1 MICINHIFFPCH
13 GAVGL
18 FSGPQ
23 QNQTTRTLVDDASAA
38 VKHAMHELREGL
50 ATRGHNRNDSFP
62 LRSTV
67 SLGQEGRTTNT
78 GTGHDA
84 LAAATREV
92 KAAAEAG
99 ALWRRDY
106 QTQIK
111 RAQQLVAR
119 REHLSWM
126 QASIN
131 AWYVTCDWMLFDDD
145 CTSFGSG
152 GGEGTA

>member
-1 MICINHIFFPCH
+1 MIRINHISFPCH

-50 ATRGHNRNDSFP
+50 ASTARGHVRNDSDP

-67 SLGQEGRTTNT
+67 SLGHEVRATNT
-78 GTGHDA
+78 SIGHDA

-131 AWYVTCDWMLFDDD
+131 AWYVTCDWM
-145 CTSFGSG
+145 
-152 GGEGTA
+152 